1 MAITLLRMRYRV
13 ANDPDVAV
21 EILDMGLACCAA
33 ELGSAIT
40 AGLLEPAT
48 EPGAVR
54 VLVVSGT
61 VTQVLA
67 PAVERAFQALE
78 EPKAVLA
85 FGACAISGGP
95 YWDSPTV
102 LPGIDQRIPVA
113 VYTPGCPPQPEA
125 LIAGIRELA
134 RTWVPA

>member
-1 MAITLLRMRYRV
+1 MRYQL
-13 ANDPDVAV
+13 AGDPAVGV
-21 EILDMGLACCAA
+21 EILDIGLACCAA

-40 AGLLEPAT
+40 TGMLVPST
-48 EPGAVR
+48 EPVEVH

-61 VTQVLA
+61 VTTALA
-67 PAVERAFQALE
+67 PAVEQAYRELP

-95 YWDSPTV
+95 YWDAPSV

-125 LIAGIRELA
+125 LIAGIQELA
-134 RTWVPA
+134 RMWAPA